1 MTISLAFLA
10 PRLVQAAVQGRL
22 PRGIGEGV
30 QISRTRLSLV
40 PSGLRSRQVIATS
53 RNAEEPE
60 RVVQVVLRV
69 SLEASS
75 ATSGTPHQ
83 PVPQT
88 PFDVAP
94 DEVVCLHDWPLV
106 EVAAPTA
113 QQTADDGHSVLVRSW
128 MRRSKLLTAR
138 NWQTISAGK

>member
-1 MTISLAFLA
+1 M
-10 PRLVQAAVQGRL
+10 
-22 PRGIGEGV
+22 
-30 QISRTRLSLV
+30 
-40 PSGLRSRQVIATS
+40 ATS

-113 QQTADDGHSVLVRSW
+113 QQRLMTATVFLGLSEYHCGVVRS
-128 MRRSKLLTAR
+128 
-138 NWQTISAGK
+138 